1 MARASR
7 EDPPLLGL
15 VLSVAAAMPL
25 ALSGASLA
33 LAAAFGGWPLG
44 WNGLRWNRTEEVV
57 AMAVGVAALIG
68 RAVAVWL
75 FSQCWFLRGT
85 LLSGIGLFT
94 CVVTWSVLP

>member
-44 WNGLRWNRTEEVV
+44 WNGQWWSRTEEVV

-68 RAVAVWL
+68 SAVAVWL
-75 FSQCWFLRGT
+75 FSQCWFLRGI
-85 LLSGIGLFT
+85 LLSAAGLST